1 MEVTETEGVTPA
13 QPSLGCCCQR
23 RGLLEAALGLAVG
36 LSALPAVA
44 EDEAKGPAV
53 MPPQLG
59 DQFVFLTGDKKGQV
73 VRVEDLAVG
82 GPQMQAWPFDPKT
95 KTARD
100 QNRLNLVML
109 LRFDPS
115 DLSGDT
121 KANSDQGVLAYSGVC
136 THEGCP
142 VNMWMRD
149 LQFLFCSCH
158 GSQYDPKAGAE
169 VQAGPAP
176 RPLPALPVKVE
187 DGVPVVAGQ
196 FSGRVGSKIS

>member
-1 MEVTETEGVTPA
+1 
-13 QPSLGCCCQR
+13 
-23 RGLLEAALGLAVG
+23 
-36 LSALPAVA
+36 
-44 EDEAKGPAV
+44 
-53 MPPQLG
+53 
-59 DQFVFLTGDKKGQV
+59 
-73 VRVEDLAVG
+73 
-82 GPQMQAWPFDPKT
+82 
-95 KTARD
+95 
-100 QNRLNLVML
+100 ML

-142 VNMWMRD
+142 VNMWMKD

>member
-1 MEVTETEGVTPA
+1 MAGHRRPRAGGGQGMGGTEADDTNPVRPA
-13 QPSLGCCCQR
+13 PGGCCDR
-23 RGLLEAALGLAVG
+23 RGLLEAALGLAFG
-36 LSALPAVA
+36 AASLPAAA
-44 EDEAKGPAV
+44 EDEAQGPAA

-82 GPQMQAWPFDPKT
+82 GPQVQAWPFDPKT

-115 DLSGDT
+115 DLSEDT

-158 GSQYDPKAGAE
+158 GSQFDPK
-169 VQAGPAP
+169 
-176 RPLPALPVKVE
+176 
-187 DGVPVVAGQ
+187 
-196 FSGRVGSKIS
+196 